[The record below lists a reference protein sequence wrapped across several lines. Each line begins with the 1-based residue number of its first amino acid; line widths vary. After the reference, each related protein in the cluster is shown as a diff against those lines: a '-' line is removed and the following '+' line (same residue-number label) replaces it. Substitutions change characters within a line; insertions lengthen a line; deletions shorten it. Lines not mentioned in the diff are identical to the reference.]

1 MTTIMR
7 FVPNHRVT
15 ALVIEATSPLDL
27 GAVTEVFGIDRGL
40 APRWYDF
47 TICGPRRGRMH
58 TRGGLWLTVDRGL
71 DEMAVADT
79 IVVLPVARFVRE
91 RPDGAVLEALAASA
105 ARGARIVSLCL
116 GAFVLAAAGLLDGR
130 RATTHWP
137 HCAALAE
144 AYPQISVVPDVLY
157 IDEGSVLTSGGV
169 AAGIDL
175 CLHLVRNDHGAEVA
189 NRLARALVVG
199 PHREGGQAQF
209 VEQPV
214 LETDDQRLGPVTGWA
229 LEHLTENLTIVQLA
243 GAAAMSRRTFYREF
257 RASTGTTPYHWLLAQ
272 RLLLA
277 RRLLETTQLT
287 IEEVAQQS
295 GFGDAS
301 RLRKHFTAQ
310 VRLTPTAYRRT
321 FGHPIKARSAR
332 GPAVQSSPRHV
343 DERLHR

>member
-1 MTTIMR
+1 MTSIMR

-47 TICGPRRGRMH
+47 TICGPRRGRLP
-58 TRGGLWLTVDRGL
+58 TRGGLWLTVERGL

-91 RPDGAVLEALAASA
+91 RPDGAVLEALAAAA
-105 ARGARIVSLCL
+105 ARGTRLVSLCL

-137 HCAALAE
+137 YCRALGE
-144 AYPQISVVPDVLY
+144 AYPQVEVVPDVLY
-157 IDEGSVLTSGGV
+157 VDEGDVLTSGGV

-175 CLHLVRNDHGAEVA
+175 CLHLVRKDHGAEIA
-189 NRLARALVVG
+189 NRLGRALVVG

-209 VEQPV
+209 IEQPMPD
-214 LETDDQRLGPVTGWA
+214 TRNGRLGPALSWA
-229 LEHLTENLTIVQLA
+229 LEHLPENPTVAQIA
-243 GAAAMSRRTFYREF
+243 DTAAMGRRTFYREF
-257 RASTGTTPYHWLLAQ
+257 RASTGTTPHRWLVTQ
-272 RLLLA
+272 RVLLA

-287 IEEVAQQS
+287 VEEVAGRS
-295 GFGDAS
+295 GFADA
-301 RLRKHFTAQ
+301 
-310 VRLTPTAYRRT
+310 
-321 FGHPIKARSAR
+321 
-332 GPAVQSSPRHV
+332 
-343 DERLHR
+343 

>member
-1 MTTIMR
+1 MR

-27 GAVTEVFGIDRGL
+27 GVVTEVFGIDRGL

-47 TICGPRRGRMH
+47 TVCGPRRGRLD

-91 RPDGAVLEALAASA
+91 RPDGAVLEALAAA
-105 ARGARIVSLCL
+105 AAQGTRIVSLCL

-137 HCAALAE
+137 YCAALAE
-144 AYPQISVVPDVLY
+144 AYPQISVVPEVLY

-214 LETDDQRLGPVTGWA
+214 LETDNQRLGPVTGWA
-229 LEHLTENLTIVQLA
+229 LEHLTENLTIDQLA
-243 GAAAMSRRTFYREF
+243 DAAAMGRRTFYREF

-272 RLLLA
+272 RLLLS

-321 FGHPIKARSAR
+321 FGYPVGTPPAP
-332 GPAVQSSPRHV
+332 GPAAQSSAPAR
-343 DERLHR
+343 